1 MRQSGPAQ
9 EESHLGIDNFGHK
22 GSRLGILLRS
32 FDGITD
38 RRVFPTDGATG
49 EGDADVKA
57 TFCPGVAVH
66 DMSQLRELTLGNNK
80 CFFPWPPEA
89 HGHQASAVRTDIPG
103 NRPFLRTRGHRH
115 CDLDQDNQGR
125 APFYSSVEVPLAKT
139 KWWSTRIHGWLKS
152 LPDSK
157 PLPLET
163 FLASPTNPLTFGYRG
178 GNCGETSI
186 PWQVIP
192 LVRPGKASSWRG
204 VA

>member
-1 MRQSGPAQ
+1 
-9 EESHLGIDNFGHK
+9 
-22 GSRLGILLRS
+22 
-32 FDGITD
+32 
-38 RRVFPTDGATG
+38 
-49 EGDADVKA
+49 
-57 TFCPGVAVH
+57 
-66 DMSQLRELTLGNNK
+66 MSQLRELTLGNNK
-80 CFFPWPPEA
+80 CLFPWPPEA

-115 CDLDQDNQGR
+115 CELDQDNQGR
-125 APFYSSVEVPLAKT
+125 TPFDSSVEVPLAKT

-163 FLASPTNPLTFGYRG
+163 FLASPTKPLTFGYRG

-192 LVRPGKASSWRG
+192 LVRPGKASSWGAEAHAMRFPRRRCG
-204 VA
+204 ESPRNHVSAAQRLHRRVIGEGLRRYCREQEQALLHPHANPRLASANGRHS